1 MGDPKKPRKKYE
13 RPLKPWDRAVLE
25 ESNRLAGMYGL
36 RNKRELWRAE
46 YMARKYRR
54 MVREALALHPEEAA
68 QILKPAI
75 QRLQKLG
82 ILGPDATPDDMLD
95 ITAKDF
101 LERRLQTLVWKKGF
115 AKSPYQARQW
125 IVHGHIWVAG
135 RRIRSPGYL
144 VPVSEE
150 DAIECTHPEYLGAQS
165 GEEAPQA
172 PQAEASSE
180 APVEAQPESPEGGES

>member
-13 RPLKPWDRAVLE
+13 RPLKPWDKAVLE

-54 MVREALALHPEEAA
+54 MVRKALALHPEEAA

-101 LERRLQTLVWKKGF
+101 LERRLQTLVWKKGL
-115 AKSPYQARQW
+115 AKSPFQARQW

-150 DAIECTHPEYLGAQS
+150 DAIECTHPEYLRAQS
-165 GEEAPQA
+165 GEAAPEA
-172 PQAEASSE
+172 PQAEAPSE
-180 APVEAQPESPEGGES
+180 APAEAQPEPPEGGES

>member
-1 MGDPKKPRKKYE
+1 MGDPKRPRKKYE

-101 LERRLQTLVWKKGF
+101 LERRLQTLVWKKGL
-115 AKSPYQARQW
+115 AKSPFQARQW
-125 IVHGHIWVAG
+125 IVHGHVWVAG

-150 DAIECTHPEYLGAQS
+150 DAIECTHPEYLRALP

-172 PQAEASSE
+172 EAPSE
-180 APVEAQPESPEGGES
+180 APAEAQPESPEGGES

>member
-1 MGDPKKPRKKYE
+1 MGDPKRPRKKYE

-101 LERRLQTLVWKKGF
+101 LERRLQTLVWKKGL
-115 AKSPYQARQW
+115 AKSPFQARQW
-125 IVHGHIWVAG
+125 IVHGHVWVAG

-150 DAIECTHPEYLGAQS
+150 DAIECTHPEYLRVQS

-172 PQAEASSE
+172 EAPSE
-180 APVEAQPESPEGGES
+180 APAEAQPESPEGGES